1 MMQNSMNM
9 QLQTQQYEQHNIDD
23 IQNMA
28 V

>member
-1 MMQNSMNM
+1 MNM